1 MFFTSP
7 CDTVK
12 SVAVSSRK
20 GLLFMKRKETLDR
33 RPVIPGEAAL
43 GIALV
48 INTLGVILML
58 YSGSGISAISSVP
71 YAFSRVFPVF
81 TLGTWTYL
89 FQGVLVLSLMIMR
102 RSFVPSYM
110 FSFVI
115 GFIFGKLLDI
125 HCLWV
130 NVLPDTLPWRISYFV
145 ISYILICIGIA
156 LCNRCGLPITP
167 TDLFPREL
175 TSITSFRYSR
185 IKIGFD
191 ALCITATAAMTY
203 FALGHI
209 SGLGIGTVLAALTM
223 GKVIDIF
230 GTQMDS
236 RFTFRA
242 YLPERAERLLK
253 SAAR

>member
-1 MFFTSP
+1 MQI
-7 CDTVK
+7 
-12 SVAVSSRK
+12 RK
-20 GLLFMKRKETLDR
+20 TPDRLLAL
-33 RPVIPGEAAL
+33 PGEAAL

-58 YSGSGISAISSVP
+58 YSGSGISAISSIP
-71 YAFSRVFPVF
+71 YAFSLVFPTF

-89 FQGVLVLSLMIMR
+89 FQGALVLSLMIMR

-110 FSFVI
+110 FSFVT

-125 HCLWV
+125 HSLWIDI
-130 NVLPDTLPWRISYFV
+130 LPDSLPWRISYFV
-145 ISYILICIGIA
+145 VSYILICIGIA
-156 LCNRCGLPITP
+156 LCNRCGLPIIP

-175 TSITSFRYSR
+175 TDITALDYSK

-191 ALCITATAAMTY
+191 IACITATAAMTWGL
-203 FALGHI
+203 LGHI

-230 GTQMDS
+230 GAAMDR
-236 RFTFRA
+236 RFRITA
-242 YLPERAERLLK
+242 YLPLQAKRLLRLVTK
-253 SAAR
+253 